1 MSNYSS
7 NLYSNEINVNNENFQ
22 LIWLDNSHC
31 STQFQSQLIELNS
44 TAQFCTDIN
53 QCITLIKS
61 FKDEQIIL
69 IVSMTLAQTILSQ
82 IHSYPL
88 LISVFI
94 FCSNINEQQKIE
106 LMNEYKKIIQ
116 IYSDYDLLIKSIQ
129 EIINILEQ
137 QVLSFYLFN
146 QDKDYT
152 NDLSKSSAS
161 FLWYQ
166 LLIDILKQIPINE
179 QINNQIFETCNNLYK
194 NNINQFKKDYI
205 KEKSIELFNEKY
217 FIRKL
222 LNQALR
228 TKNIQLIYLFQSF
241 IIDLYDQI
249 QLEKQTYQ
257 NKEILKLYY
266 GQKLLNIQLDE
277 LKKHIGYYMSPNG
290 FRSASFNKNKS
301 IELAKSEIL
310 SDEYQL
316 EYFYDHLINIFHP
329 YLIVY

>member
-1 MSNYSS
+1 
-7 NLYSNEINVNNENFQ
+7 
-22 LIWLDNSHC
+22 
-31 STQFQSQLIELNS
+31 
-44 TAQFCTDIN
+44 
-53 QCITLIKS
+53 
-61 FKDEQIIL
+61 
-69 IVSMTLAQTILSQ
+69 
-82 IHSYPL
+82 
-88 LISVFI
+88 
-94 FCSNINEQQKIE
+94 
-106 LMNEYKKIIQ
+106 
-116 IYSDYDLLIKSIQ
+116 
-129 EIINILEQ
+129 ILEQ

-277 LKKHIGYYMSPNG
+277 LKKHIG
-290 FRSASFNKNKS
+290 
-301 IELAKSEIL
+301 
-310 SDEYQL
+310 
-316 EYFYDHLINIFHP
+316 
-329 YLIVY
+329 